1 MAKRDIF
8 HNSVRIALEKEGWT
22 ITDDPLRIDW
32 GGATIKIDLGA
43 ERLLA
48 AERDNEKIAVEIKSF
63 ISNSPISEFHT
74 ALGQFIGY
82 RRVLRDEEPDRKLFL
97 GVPIDVY
104 EEFLATEYAQSL
116 MEEEGVT
123 LVVYDPINEVIIKW
137 KK

>member
-1 MAKRDIF
+1 MSRRGIF
-8 HNSVRIALEKEGWT
+8 HHSVRHALEKEGW
-22 ITDDPLRIDW
+22 IVTDDPLKIDW

-48 AERDNEKIAVEIKSF
+48 AEREGDKIAVEIKSF
-63 ISNSPISEFHT
+63 AGSSPISEFHT

-82 RRVLRDEEPDRKLFL
+82 RRVLRDKEPSRKLFL
-97 GVPIDVY
+97 SVPIDAY

-116 MEEEGVT
+116 IEEQSVAFI
-123 LVVYDPINEVIIKW
+123 VYHPIHEVIVEW

>member
-1 MAKRDIF
+1 M
-8 HNSVRIALEKEGWT
+8 
-22 ITDDPLRIDW
+22 TDDPLKIEW

-48 AERDNEKIAVEIKSF
+48 AEREGEKIAVEVKSF
-63 ISNSPISEFHT
+63 AGNSPISEFHT

-82 RRVLRDEEPDRKLFL
+82 RRVLRDEEPTRKLFL
-97 GVPIDVY
+97 GVPVDTF

-116 MEEEGVT
+116 IEEQDVA
-123 LVVYDPINEVIIKW
+123 LIVYHPIHEVIVKW